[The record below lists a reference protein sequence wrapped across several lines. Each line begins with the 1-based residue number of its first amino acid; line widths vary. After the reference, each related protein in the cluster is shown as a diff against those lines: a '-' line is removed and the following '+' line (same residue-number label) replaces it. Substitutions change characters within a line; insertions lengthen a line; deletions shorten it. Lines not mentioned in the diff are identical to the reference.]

1 MLRLLAST
9 VLYVLGNA
17 IGLVVASRVL
27 PGFSI
32 DFWSIVIVASI
43 FTLIV
48 VVITPLLIKISLK
61 NVPQMSGGVA
71 LVAILVG
78 LIGTSMFS
86 EGLKITG
93 LSTWI
98 LAPLIIWIIALIAG
112 LVLPLFLFKKTL
124 EKVKES

>member
-1 MLRLLAST
+1 MLRLIAST
-9 VLYVLGNA
+9 TLYILGNA
-17 IGLVVASRVL
+17 LGIIIAASVL

-32 DFWSIVIVASI
+32 DILSIVIVAI
-43 FTLIV
+43 VFTVIV
-48 VVITPLLIKISLK
+48 VVITPLLVKISIK

-86 EGLKITG
+86 DGLTISG

-98 LAPLIIWIIALIAG
+98 MAPLIIWIVALIAG
-112 LVLPLFLFKKTL
+112 LVLPLFLFKETL
-124 EKVKES
+124 KEVKDS

>member
-112 LVLPLFLFKKTL
+112 LILPLFLFKKTL

>member
-17 IGLVVASRVL
+17 IGIVVAAQLL

-32 DFWSIVIVASI
+32 DFWSIVIVAAI

-48 VVITPLLIKISLK
+48 VVITPLLIKISIK
-61 NVPQMSGGVA
+61 NVPQTSGGVA

-86 EGLKITG
+86 DGLKISG
-93 LSTWI
+93 LTTWI
-98 LAPLIIWIIALIAG
+98 LAPLIIWVVALIAG